1 MGGAIGG
8 YYQAMVLGI
17 GNMALFG
24 DAFSPTDAVVGAVL
38 GGLTGGITNGISA
51 VIHGKTFLR
60 GAIKTPV
67 SVKIE
72 LSGVTLARKDAGISV
87 ENNVKTPEIKPIVE
101 TPAHPQVSG
110 GNSGGFHQPNNRVV
124 IDIENPVNI
133 ANYKHGSRA
142 SWKSISADDLNH
154 SFSRIVDNYAGSG
167 SSFTVKGGD
176 GILRQLY
183 QVEGSLH
190 GVSGRFEWMLEA
202 GKITHRQFVPGGT
215 INGIPIK
222 R

>member
-1 MGGAIGG
+1 M
-8 YYQAMVLGI
+8 Q
-17 GNMALFG
+17 
-24 DAFSPTDAVVGAVL
+24 TQ
-38 GGLTGGITNGISA
+38 
-51 VIHGKTFLR
+51 
-60 GAIKTPV
+60 
-67 SVKIE
+67 KIE
-72 LSGVTLARKDAGISV
+72 LGELKGKEAGLNL
-87 ENNVKTPEIKPIVE
+87 EVKKPNIEIPVE
-101 TPAHPQVSG
+101 TPAHPVASG
-110 GNSGGFHQPNNRVV
+110 GNGGGAGTGGFHQPSTKNVSINV
-124 IDIENPVNI
+124 ENPVNI
-133 ANYKHGSRA
+133 ANYKHGSSA

-167 SSFTVKGGD
+167 SSFTIKGGD

-190 GVSGRFEWMLEA
+190 GVSGRFEWILEA